1 MNMNNLISLKDYQ
14 REVHLKN
21 KQIAELY
28 VVIDTLQ
35 TNLRA
40 AVSHLSEE
48 DKDSVTKVQSFQW
61 CTNWKPGQEKD

>member
-1 MNMNNLISLKDYQ
+1 MNNSIYSKNCEKEIY
-14 REVHLKN
+14 RKN
-21 KQIAELY
+21 KEIAELY

-48 DKDSVTKVQSFQW
+48 DKASVTKVQSFQW
-61 CTNWKPGQEKD
+61 CTNWKPGQEKDGY

>member
-1 MNMNNLISLKDYQ
+1 MNNLISLKDYQ

>member
-1 MNMNNLISLKDYQ
+1 MNNLMSLKDYQ
-14 REVHLKN
+14 REVYLKN